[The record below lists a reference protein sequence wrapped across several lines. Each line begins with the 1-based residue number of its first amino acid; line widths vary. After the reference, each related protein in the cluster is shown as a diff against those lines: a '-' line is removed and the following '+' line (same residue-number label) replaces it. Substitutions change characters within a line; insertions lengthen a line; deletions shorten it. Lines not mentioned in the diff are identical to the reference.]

1 MEKEMTCI
9 ICPLGCSL
17 KVLLSEQAEV
27 LSITGNT
34 CVRGA
39 NYAKT
44 ECTNPQRTLT
54 TTLRCEDGSMIAVKT
69 DRTIPKEKLLEAM
82 KQINYTI
89 VKLPVKVGDILV
101 ENVFGSNIVAVQNRE
116 I

>member
-17 KVLLSEQAEV
+17 KVLLSEEGSI
-27 LSITGNT
+27 LDITGNT
-34 CVRGA
+34 CARGA
-39 NYAKT
+39 EYAKT

-54 TTLRCEDGSMIAVKT
+54 TTLCCEDGSMIAVKT

-82 KQINYTI
+82 KQINHTI
-89 VKLPVKVGDILV
+89 VQLPVKVGDILV
-101 ENVFGSNIVAVQNRE
+101 ENVFGSNIVAVQNK
-116 I
+116 

>member
-1 MEKEMTCI
+1 MEKELTCI

-17 KVLLSEQAEV
+17 KVLLSEEGNV
-27 LSITGNT
+27 LDVTGNT
-34 CVRGA
+34 CIRGA
-39 NYAKT
+39 EYAKK

-69 DRTIPKEKLLEAM
+69 DRTIPKDKLLEAM
-82 KQINYTI
+82 KQINGSI
-89 VKLPVKVGDILV
+89 VKLPVQVGDILV
-101 ENVFGSNIVAVQNRE
+101 ENVFGSNIIAVQNKG

>member
-1 MEKEMTCI
+1 MEKELTCI

-17 KVLLSEQAEV
+17 KVSLSEEGKV
-27 LSITGNT
+27 LDITGNT
-34 CVRGA
+34 CIRGA
-39 NYAKT
+39 DYAKT

-69 DRTIPKEKLLEAM
+69 DRTIPKDKLLEVM
-82 KQINYTI
+82 QQINSTI
-89 VKLPVKVGDILV
+89 VMLPVKMGDVLV
-101 ENVFGSNIVAVQNRE
+101 ENVFGSNIIAVQNRE